1 MSNPYG
7 NRAIWRIAAP
17 MMLSGISVPLLGL
30 VDTAVLGHLS
40 SADYLGA
47 AAIGSTIFS
56 ILFMSLNFLRMGT
69 TGLTAQALGA
79 GNPVTQVAGLQQ
91 PLMIALGIAALIM
104 LLQTPIFSMALLL
117 LGPGDSVAEL
127 AGTYFSIRVLSAP
140 FALANFV
147 MIGWL
152 LGMQNARGPLLIT
165 LILNGSNILLDLVFV
180 VGLGMTVD
188 GVALATLIAEI
199 LAFVSGCSF
208 VVSTLRDAGLATN
221 IFRWAGGETLSRL
234 LDVNGS
240 LFIRTI
246 TLMFTFAFIT
256 AQGARLG
263 DVTLAANALLMNFLL
278 LLSYALDGIA
288 HAAEALTG
296 KALGKQNPAGLQ
308 EAVKGTMSWSLLVA
322 ALFTLTY
329 FAGGELLIGV
339 LSTLPEI
346 RDSAM
351 RYLPWLIALPFA
363 AVLAFLYDGV
373 FVGLTRTREMSIVMV
388 LSASLIFLPG
398 WYVARGWGNH
408 ALWFALIAFM
418 CVRSLGMHGWYV
430 WLIRHN
436 ALFESTDRD
445 DSKT

>member
-1 MSNPYG
+1 MINMSNPYG

-40 SADYLGA
+40 SAEYLGA
-47 AAIGSTIFS
+47 AAIGSTVFS

-91 PLMIALGIAALIM
+91 PLLIALTIAILIV
-104 LLQTPIFSMALLL
+104 LLQKPIFGIALLL
-117 LGPGDSVAEL
+117 LGPGANVAEL
-127 AGTYFSIRVLSAP
+127 AGTYFSIRVFSAP

-147 MIGWL
+147 IIGWL
-152 LGMQNARGPLLIT
+152 LGMQNARGPLMIT
-165 LILNGSNILLDLVFV
+165 LVLNGSNIVLDLIFV
-180 VGLGMTVD
+180 IGLGMTVD

-199 LAFVSGCSF
+199 LGVITGCYFVGR
-208 VVSTLRDAGLATN
+208 TLRAAGLTTN
-221 IFRWAGGETLSRL
+221 IFRWVGGETLGRL

-256 AQGARLG
+256 AQGARIG
-263 DVTLAANALLMNFLL
+263 DVTLATNALLMNFLL

-296 KALGKQNPAGLQ
+296 KALGEQNQVGLKKT
-308 EAVKGTMSWSLLVA
+308 VKGTTLWSVLVA

-329 FAGGELLIGV
+329 LAAGELLIGI

-346 RDSAM
+346 RDSAT

-363 AVLAFLYDGV
+363 AVFAFLYDGV
-373 FVGLTRTREMSIVMV
+373 FVGLTRTREMCIVMV
-388 LSASLIFLPG
+388 LSATFIFLPG
-398 WYVARGWGNH
+398 WYLARGWGNH
-408 ALWFALIAFM
+408 ALWFALLAFM
-418 CVRSLGMHGWYV
+418 GVRSLGMHGWYV
-430 WLIRHN
+430 WLIRN
-436 ALFESTDRD
+436 KRLFQ
-445 DSKT
+445 